1 MSRERSKSVPRG
13 KRLLSYIHS
22 NLLSSSAVVR
32 GPFGDRKVVYCDFT
46 ASGLSLKFFE
56 EFIINEV
63 LPEYANV
70 HSFLAGMS
78 CQTTSYRNDAKA
90 IIKSA
95 VNATESDAI
104 MFVGS
109 GTTGAIH
116 KLIHN
121 INLSEPPIVFVGP
134 FEHHSNLLP
143 WRHLAQKVIRLKT
156 NTDGGVS
163 MSYLEEALKVE
174 GKTAKKL
181 GCQMLV
187 CLSAASNVTGILVDT
202 NAASSLVHRYGGIIF
217 WDYAAAAPYVEM
229 DMNPSPKDGVDNA
242 YKDALFFSVHKF
254 VGGPQTPG
262 ILVAKKKLFEA
273 GENYPFQ
280 SGGGTVSFVRR
291 KHTSYVKDVENRE
304 EGGTPAIIGSI
315 RAGMVIQLKEA
326 IGTKLIR
333 KREDELV
340 HYAWTRLSQCP
351 NLVVLGGS
359 KARRIAIFSFLIRHS
374 RENFVRGGHL
384 KNKKIVLVDGEKHNN
399 CLFIHHDFI
408 CALLNDLF
416 GIQSRSGC
424 ACAGPYALDLLGINE
439 ALAISYEDTI
449 LSKDNEEIL
458 EHKVLRPGFTRINLP
473 FFYPDEEIDF
483 VLDAIIFVAKYAWT
497 FLPFYELDQST
508 GQWRYCN
515 DKRSDMGK
523 HLSNISYE
531 RGVMRWRKPAQ
542 KSAGPVPSTLK
553 ECMSM
558 ALTLQQSHE
567 TLLSQSN
574 CSLTNEKI
582 DRYWMRSKVNY
593 LRWFLL
599 SSEAAADA
607 RGQARPIAQ
616 YPNAGSPWHPGCI
629 ERCFCPDLAKRNN
642 GSLARLCEYT
652 GSKMA
657 ATVVEEKHLY
667 SNGRRRSVYNVSTSS
682 SSERSVESNSGT
694 DIICVHRV
702 AASEKENRVSSNHN
716 NRPRGKSSQRER
728 LEICDKYSSIQLSCD
743 MTEERH
749 LPSKF
754 PFGEVTW
761 CTPSPQLF
769 KPTIQ
774 SRPWSLLPTP
784 FR

>member
-1 MSRERSKSVPRG
+1 
-13 KRLLSYIHS
+13 
-22 NLLSSSAVVR
+22 
-32 GPFGDRKVVYCDFT
+32 
-46 ASGLSLKFFE
+46 
-56 EFIINEV
+56 
-63 LPEYANV
+63 
-70 HSFLAGMS
+70 
-78 CQTTSYRNDAKA
+78 
-90 IIKSA
+90 
-95 VNATESDAI
+95 
-104 MFVGS
+104 
-109 GTTGAIH
+109 
-116 KLIHN
+116 
-121 INLSEPPIVFVGP
+121 
-134 FEHHSNLLP
+134 
-143 WRHLAQKVIRLKT
+143 
-156 NTDGGVS
+156 
-163 MSYLEEALKVE
+163 
-174 GKTAKKL
+174 
-181 GCQMLV
+181 MLV

-340 HYAWTRLSQCP
+340 Q
-351 NLVVLGGS
+351 
-359 KARRIAIFSFLIRHS
+359 
-374 RENFVRGGHL
+374 
-384 KNKKIVLVDGEKHNN
+384 
-399 CLFIHHDFI
+399 
-408 CALLNDLF
+408 
-416 GIQSRSGC
+416 
-424 ACAGPYALDLLGINE
+424 
-439 ALAISYEDTI
+439 
-449 LSKDNEEIL
+449 DNEEIL

-774 SRPWSLLPTP
+774 DLSISNW
-784 FR
+784 